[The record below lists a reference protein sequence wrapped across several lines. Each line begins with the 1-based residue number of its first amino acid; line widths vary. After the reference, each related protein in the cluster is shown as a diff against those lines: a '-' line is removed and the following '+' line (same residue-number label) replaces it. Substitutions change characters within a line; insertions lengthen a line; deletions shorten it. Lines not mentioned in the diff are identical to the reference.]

1 METVL
6 ITGANRGIG
15 FELTRQ
21 YLTRGAQVIAT
32 CRDPDTAHD
41 LQDMGVHND
50 RLLIA
55 PLDVRD
61 QTSVD
66 ALAQT
71 IDRKPLDIV
80 INNAGVMGGD
90 HQRLDDMDYDA
101 WTETLETN
109 TIAPFRVAAA
119 LVPNLKQTPR
129 PRLITV
135 SSQMGSLNRQSTGAY
150 IYRSSKA
157 AVNKVMQVMSLE
169 LRSDGIIV
177 CPVHPGCVRTDMG
190 GPSADISVEESVRGL
205 TCLISR
211 LTIEDSGKFFQWNGE
226 EHAW

>member
-15 FELTRQ
+15 LELTRQ

-32 CRDPDTAHD
+32 CRDPGTAHD
-41 LQDMGVHND
+41 LQSLRARND
-50 RLLIA
+50 QLTIT
-55 PLDVRD
+55 PLDVREK
-61 QTSVD
+61 TSVD
-66 ALAQT
+66 ALVQT
-71 IDRKPLDIV
+71 LDGKPLNIV
-80 INNAGVMGGD
+80 VNNAGVMGGER
-90 HQRLDDMDYDA
+90 QRLNDMDYHA

-109 TIAPFRVAAA
+109 TIAPFRVATA
-119 LVPNLKQTPR
+119 LLPNLKKAER
-129 PRLITV
+129 PRLITI

-157 AVNKVMQVMSLE
+157 AVNKVMQVMALE

-177 CPVHPGCVRTDMG
+177 CPVHPGWVRTDMG
-190 GPSADISVEESVRGL
+190 GPSADISAEESAKGL
-205 TCLISR
+205 TNLISR
-211 LTIEDSGKFFQWNGE
+211 LTIDDSGKFFQWNGE